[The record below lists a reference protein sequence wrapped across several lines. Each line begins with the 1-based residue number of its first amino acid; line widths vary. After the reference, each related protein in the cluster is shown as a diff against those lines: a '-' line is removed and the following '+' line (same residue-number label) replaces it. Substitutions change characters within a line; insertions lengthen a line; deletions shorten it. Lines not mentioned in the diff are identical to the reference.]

1 MKQLFTLLMIICI
14 SNIILAQP
22 NRNEQGDRNRI
33 KKYSYDRN
41 NRSILKIRDIEGS
54 IISVDID
61 GRNYSRT
68 ARVIKFEDLSP
79 GFHNFDIYRITRTRS
94 GNTRGRLIF
103 QGNIRIRPGRIYY
116 ATVDDYEGL
125 DVQSKILDNNDWI
138 NNSNAWMNDNDRNKY
153 RPYRSDDNYDDDE
166 EDYDLK
172 SRDRDRDHHDYN
184 KNNWNHYQGD
194 MSTARFQALVN
205 EVRNTSFESS
215 KLNVIRGAMAQN
227 KLSSN
232 QLLSLLQEFSFE
244 SSKLDLAKELYP
256 KIIDRENLY
265 LINSAFSFQ
274 SSKDTWS
281 EFLTVN
287 R

>member
-1 MKQLFTLLMIICI
+1 MKQLFTLLMMICL
-14 SNIILAQP
+14 SNIVNAQP
-22 NRNEQGDRNRI
+22 NKNHHNDRNRD
-33 KKYSYDRN
+33 KNYSYDRN

-68 ARVIKFEDLSP
+68 GRVIRFEDITP
-79 GFHNFDIYRITRTRS
+79 GFHNFDIYRITRTRN
-94 GNTRGRLIF
+94 GNVRGRLIF

-116 ATVDDYEGL
+116 ATVDDYERL
-125 DVQSKILDNNDWI
+125 DIQSKILDNNDWV
-138 NNSNAWMNDNDRNKY
+138 NNNNNWMEDRDRDMY

-172 SRDRDRDHHDYN
+172 IRDRERDNHDYN
-184 KNNWNHYQGD
+184 NNNWNHFDGE

-256 KIIDRENLY
+256 KIVDRENLY
-265 LINSAFSFQ
+265 TINSAFSFQ

-281 EFLTVN
+281 EFLRVN